1 MSVIF
6 KLKLSQRFS
15 REKSKLNLDILKSSQ
30 ATFGTKRLKVYG
42 PKFQNFLPYNKET
55 QQIWKYLKLKLK
67 IWDGILSSC
76 L

>member
-30 ATFGTKRLKVYG
+30 ATFGTKRLKVYR
-42 PKFQNFLPYNKET
+42 PKFQNSLSYNKKT
-55 QQIWKYLKLKLK
+55 QQIWKYLKQKLN
-67 IWDGILSSC
+67 IWDGILSNC